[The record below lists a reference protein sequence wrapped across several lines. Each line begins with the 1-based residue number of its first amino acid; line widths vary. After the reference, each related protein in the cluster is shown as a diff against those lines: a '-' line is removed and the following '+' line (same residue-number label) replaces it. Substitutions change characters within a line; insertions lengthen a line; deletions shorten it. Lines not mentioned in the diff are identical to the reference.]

1 MQSDTYSLISTKG
14 WGPRFKE
21 LMTTIVALEE
31 STMWE
36 GCILL
41 SSNMRPV
48 EIGQWMKEHRKPGD
62 NNKLEPDFGPRLM
75 AWWIDIGLEFRKRER
90 PAGYPEGEQWPPQST
105 EGRDP
110 KEFECLRRTGQNRAC
125 SWC

>member
-1 MQSDTYSLISTKG
+1 
-14 WGPRFKE
+14 GPCFKE
-21 LMTTIVALEE
+21 LMATIVAFEE

-36 GCILL
+36 GCVLP

-75 AWWIDIGLEFRKRER
+75 AWWINIGPEFRKGER
-90 PAGYPEGEQWPPQST
+90 PAGYPEDEQWPPQST

-110 KEFECLRRTGQNRAC
+110 KEFECLRRTGQNGILLVVLALT
-125 SWC
+125 WW